1 MQLEIKSMEAPPA
14 FVLPVGH
21 WLMRSAPG
29 AAKVPNP
36 PETKLVGE
44 RRTSSPVA
52 KPSKP
57 DWYVTVPVSDV
68 LVTAA
73 TGKPLLNSPG
83 EPAQTDP

>member
-1 MQLEIKSMEAPPA
+1 MEAPPA

-21 WLMRSAPG
+21 VLMRSAPG

-36 PETKLVGE
+36 PETKFVGE

-73 TGKPLLNSPG
+73 TGKPLLNSPA
-83 EPAQTDP
+83 EPAQTAP